1 VGAGFAG
8 ERVEREVGQDRMSA
22 RALWKH
28 ALLATLLHLVM
39 VALWPLLRAGYAPA
53 FRAMAQLAVNVI
65 DPLPG
70 PIEARFEPGSG
81 GALAGDVVRM
91 DTLVRLQHGDL
102 QGSGSSSF
110 GASSF
115 FHAYVPTTVLLA
127 LFGATNARTWRTRRK
142 SLAWALVL
150 LHAFLAFRVVLAVY
164 YAYSKSTI
172 EGRPVLDLGPG
183 SLRLLH
189 LAWHFAWEEP
199 LVNYLAPLVAFG
211 LCMFETRSSVQARA

>member
-1 VGAGFAG
+1 
-8 ERVEREVGQDRMSA
+8 MSA
-22 RALWKH
+22 RALWKQ

-39 VALWPLLRAGYAPA
+39 VALWPLLRAGYAPV
-53 FRAMAQLAVNVI
+53 FRTMAQLAVNVF

-70 PIEARFEPGSG
+70 PIEARFEPGSSG
-81 GALAGDVVRM
+81 ELAGDVMRM

-102 QGSGSSSF
+102 QGDRGASF

-115 FHAYVPTTVLLA
+115 FHAYLPTTVLLA
-127 LFGATNARTWRTRRK
+127 LFGATSAGTWRARRK

-150 LHAFLAFRVVLAVY
+150 LHAYLAFRVVLAVY

-172 EGRPVLDLGPG
+172 DGRPVVDLGPT

-189 LAWHFAWEEP
+189 LVWHFAWEEMLTNYLVP
-199 LVNYLAPLVAFG
+199 LVVFG
-211 LCMFETRSSVQARA
+211 LCVFEARSSVQART